1 MIRVR
6 QIKIDAHLDQEKNI
20 TKKLASRLKIKEKE
34 IQNYQIK
41 KQSLDARDKN
51 IIFYVYDI
59 DVEVLN
65 EEYILNYNKDSL
77 IIKTPKE
84 EYQKIEALNKFIY
97 ENSYEVDIEV
107 DGGINEKNAKE
118 VTNAGANI
126 LVAGSYI
133 TNSKDYAKAIKMLKQ
148 KM

>member
-77 IIKTPKE
+77 IIKTPK
-84 EYQKIEALNKFIY
+84 
-97 ENSYEVDIEV
+97 
-107 DGGINEKNAKE
+107 
-118 VTNAGANI
+118 
-126 LVAGSYI
+126 
-133 TNSKDYAKAIKMLKQ
+133 
-148 KM
+148 